1 MYNVYLFDDW
11 DRLVK
16 EWKVKTKKE
25 AEELKEY
32 IENKINDFNLKFQ
45 FSSCEIGEVEEGNKE
60 IVDEFFE
67 DVLEYNKEKAEE
79 RKERNM
85 KLLLKKMKHE
95 LLLKIP
101 NGDAIRLTMRA
112 NWDSIDITTSYDVVV
127 KKVTDINE
135 DDMKEIEVGRE
146 AVMLMAEESDYSITN
161 VFVQLVGNVKKEF
174 FIFEENK
181 PLEMDNIDDVSV
193 TTVCISQDGWW
204 DINP

>member
-1 MYNVYLFDDW
+1 
-11 DRLVK
+11 
-16 EWKVKTKKE
+16 
-25 AEELKEY
+25 
-32 IENKINDFNLKFQ
+32 
-45 FSSCEIGEVEEGNKE
+45 
-60 IVDEFFE
+60 
-67 DVLEYNKEKAEE
+67 
-79 RKERNM
+79 M

-146 AVMLMAEESDYSITN
+146 AVMLMAEESDCSITN
-161 VFVQLVGNVKKEF
+161 AFVQLVGNMKKEF

>member
-1 MYNVYLFDDW
+1 
-11 DRLVK
+11 
-16 EWKVKTKKE
+16 
-25 AEELKEY
+25 
-32 IENKINDFNLKFQ
+32 
-45 FSSCEIGEVEEGNKE
+45 
-60 IVDEFFE
+60 
-67 DVLEYNKEKAEE
+67 
-79 RKERNM
+79 M

-112 NWDSIDITTSYDVVV
+112 NWDSIDITTSHDVVV

-135 DDMKEIEVGRE
+135 DDMQEIEVGRE
-146 AVMLMAEESDYSITN
+146 AVMLMAEESDHSITN
-161 VFVQLVGNVKKEF
+161 AFVQLVGNMKKEF

-193 TTVCISQDGWW
+193 TTVSISHDGWW